1 LNRACAIVIPARYAS
16 TRFPGKPLA
25 DLCGKPM
32 IEHVIERAR
41 AVRGVTR
48 VLVATDDE
56 RIHEAAKRAGA
67 SAILTRPDHP
77 SGTDRVAEVA
87 RELTEE
93 LVINLQGDEPLLDPQ
108 AIEKLHAAMAED
120 GSLCMATLI
129 TPLGDP
135 ASFPDPN
142 VVKVVIDRMGFAL
155 YFSRSPIP
163 FARHPGHASLFQ
175 HIGVYAYRREFL
187 LRFVTLQQTPLELA
201 EGLEQ
206 LRALEWGTRIKTVE
220 VAWSGLAVDT
230 PAQLEEVRR
239 RMRTEP

>member
-1 LNRACAIVIPARYAS
+1 MNRACAIVIPARYAS

-77 SGTDRVAEVA
+77 SGTDRIAEVA
-87 RELTEE
+87 RELAED
-93 LVINLQGDEPLLDPQ
+93 LVINLQGDEPLIDPQ
-108 AIEKLHAAMAED
+108 AIEKLHGAMVED
-120 GSLCMATLI
+120 ESLSMATLI

-135 ASFPDPN
+135 VSFQDSN
-142 VVKVVIDRMGFAL
+142 VVKVVIDRCGFAL
-155 YFSRSPIP
+155 YFSRSLVP
-163 FARHPGHASLFQ
+163 FARHQGHSCVFQ

-187 LRFVTLQQTPLELA
+187 LRLVTLPQTPLELT

-220 VAWSGLAVDT
+220 VAWHGLAVDT
-230 PAQLEEVRR
+230 PEQLEEVER
-239 RMRTEP
+239 RMRRET